1 MTFSPD
7 SSSSE
12 IDPSQI
18 QPSEP
23 PAPRDSIEPPQEANS
38 QSKSRRPGK
47 AGSVSSQGTQPSGA
61 STPDAAKPRVIKN
74 APKPAARTAKVA
86 ADSQRTTKPGRK
98 TTQASNG
105 SVQIEKSSRS
115 GTRTTQRTATNQ
127 AGSPGVHAGGRGNS
141 HPPAKPGAKL
151 FSILKGEEE
160 LLDKSEP
167 EEPNF
172 EKGLDEWSEVVLEEP
187 LRILEDPEIA
197 LELSEDP
204 VRLYLKEIG
213 QINLLDA
220 DSEFRLAARIE
231 AERLLLSRSSRLTQ
245 EGDPAHHNQNLFL
258 GIIQEMILAWVRW
271 QEDQRVFDQPIPGN
285 LNGSTCLPDLNLVLT
300 ESQMLRRQWQIE
312 LPSVLRAY
320 LENGGEWGRNQIWEE
335 LVRHAFKVFLCM
347 YLLPAE
353 TAEALFKE
361 LAKDGQVPSLDWF
374 RSHLPSE
381 QALGAEIELITRN
394 SEEANNTLIRANLR
408 LVVSI
413 AKRYLG
419 RGISFL
425 DLIQEGNLG
434 LLRAV
439 TKFDPTRGFKFS
451 TYATWWIRQS
461 ISRYIAEQ
469 ARTIRIPVHLFEAIT
484 RLLRLQRTLVQQLGR
499 EPTPEELALEAGFLS
514 DEDVQAINLNRAN
527 NGVLD
532 PDVQRR
538 WLLATAKVQRILQS
552 AEEPVSLERPVG
564 DEESSQL
571 GDFIEDD
578 EALEPM
584 DAAAREMLREQV
596 QNALGVLSERERQ
609 VLELRF
615 GLIDGKDHTLEEVSR
630 YFNVTRERIRQIEAK
645 ALRKLRHPTRSR
657 HLREYLN

>member
-1 MTFSPD
+1 MASKKKPT
-7 SSSSE
+7 
-12 IDPSQI
+12 
-18 QPSEP
+18 
-23 PAPRDSIEPPQEANS
+23 N
-38 QSKSRRPGK
+38 QSTNADQKVTK
-47 AGSVSSQGTQPSGA
+47 KTAA
-61 STPDAAKPRVIKN
+61 SKL
-74 APKPAARTAKVA
+74 
-86 ADSQRTTKPGRK
+86 GRM
-98 TTQASNG
+98 
-105 SVQIEKSSRS
+105 KSSR
-115 GTRTTQRTATNQ
+115 AD
-127 AGSPGVHAGGRGNS
+127 RGKAAAENG
-141 HPPAKPGAKL
+141 PK
-151 FSILKGEEE
+151 EEGQSANE
-160 LLDKSEP
+160 EDDFLEKDETEV
-167 EEPNF
+167 EEP
-172 EKGLDEWSEVVLEEP
+172 SPAVVGEDWTDLA
-187 LRILEDPEIA
+187 LEDPLEA
-197 LELSEDP
+197 LGPSMVAMELSEDP

-231 AERLLLSRSSRLTQ
+231 AERYVDTISLNVPLDTADRYQQIYLTIAREMEVSWSSLLEEAQ
-245 EGDPAHHNQNLFL
+245 NIQQGD
-258 GIIQEMILAWVRW
+258 V
-271 QEDQRVFDQPIPGN
+271 
-285 LNGSTCLPDLNLVLT
+285 PDLSLILS
-300 ESQMLRRQWQIE
+300 EAQMLRRQWQADE
-312 LPSVLRAY
+312 PSYLRTY
-320 LENGGEWGRNQIWEE
+320 LDNGLWGKDPIWDD
-335 LVRHAFKVFLCM
+335 LVRYAFSVFM
-347 YLLPAE
+347 SVYLMPVEVAAPLMTYLQRENRLPGSE
-353 TAEALFKE
+353 FY
-361 LAKDGQVPSLDWF
+361 AK
-374 RSHLPSE
+374 HLPGE
-381 QALGAEIELITRN
+381 EDLQYEIESVNRRAD
-394 SEEANNTLIRANLR
+394 EANQTLIRANLR

-484 RLLRLQRTLVQQLGR
+484 RLLRVQRSMVQQLGR
-499 EPTPEELALEAGFLS
+499 EPTAEELALEAGLLS
-514 DEDVQAINLNRAN
+514 DEDTRAIRRSRKESLP
-527 NGVLD
+527 LD
-532 PDVQRR
+532 PEVNRR
-538 WLLATAKVQRILQS
+538 WNWATAKVQRILQS

-596 QNALGVLSERERQ
+596 QSALGALSERERQ

-657 HLREYLN
+657 HLREYLS

>member
-1 MTFSPD
+1 MARKKKPTNESTTPEEQA
-7 SSSSE
+7 SKRGPVSKGA
-12 IDPSQI
+12 
-18 QPSEP
+18 
-23 PAPRDSIEPPQEANS
+23 APKNAASRPHRTGLNEKNGRTRAARDSGV
-38 QSKSRRPGK
+38 RPE
-47 AGSVSSQGTQPSGA
+47 
-61 STPDAAKPRVIKN
+61 R
-74 APKPAARTAKVA
+74 
-86 ADSQRTTKPGRK
+86 AD
-98 TTQASNG
+98 
-105 SVQIEKSSRS
+105 RS
-115 GTRTTQRTATNQ
+115 DRNDRE
-127 AGSPGVHAGGRGNS
+127 RGNVL
-141 HPPAKPGAKL
+141 PEQARPEGAGPA
-151 FSILKGEEE
+151 IEEE
-160 LLDKSEP
+160 EFMEKDEP
-167 EEPNF
+167 EVEEPNPAAVG
-172 EKGLDEWSEVVLEEP
+172 EDWTDLA
-187 LRILEDPEIA
+187 LEDPLEA
-197 LELSEDP
+197 LGPSMVAIELSEDP

-231 AERLLLSRSSRLTQ
+231 ADRHIETLSNHLPVDSALRYRQMYLTV
-245 EGDPAHHNQNLFL
+245 AR
-258 GIIQEMILAWVRW
+258 EMITAWARML
-271 QEDQRVFDQPIPGN
+271 EDAQSIQQGEI
-285 LNGSTCLPDLNLVLT
+285 PDLSLILS
-300 ESQMLRRQWQIE
+300 EAQMLRRQWQADE
-312 LPSVLRAY
+312 PSYLRTY
-320 LENGGEWGRNQIWEE
+320 LDNGLWGKDSLWDG
-335 LVRHAFKVFLCM
+335 LVRHAFIVFM
-347 YLLPAE
+347 SIYLMPTEVAAPMMTYLQRETKLPE
-353 TAEALFKE
+353 LEFFNKHLPGEPE
-361 LAKDGQVPSLDWF
+361 LAAEVDGV
-374 RSHLPSE
+374 RRR
-381 QALGAEIELITRN
+381 A
-394 SEEANNTLIRANLR
+394 EEANQTLIRANLR

-484 RLLRLQRTLVQQLGR
+484 RLLRVQRSMVQQLGR
-499 EPTPEELALEAGFLS
+499 EPTAEELALEAGLLS
-514 DEDVQAINLNRAN
+514 DEDTRAIKRARKDN
-527 NGVLD
+527 TPVD
-532 PDVQRR
+532 SEVSRR
-538 WLLATAKVQRILQS
+538 WSWATAKVQRILQS

-596 QNALGVLSERERQ
+596 QSALGALSERERQ

-657 HLREYLN
+657 HLREYLS